1 MPGGSIQNENV
12 EVGPLCM
19 YARHITNENSVDD
32 SYPELFDARELGDS
46 DGGRVAASHGA
57 HLDVHL
63 EVALDSERKTVF
75 DEGFSPSGTV
85 DTKELFLNFGGS
97 RPFLMEDFIAL
108 PIPQKNF
115 VQMLPLPLVL
125 ALVFFTRVGS
135 SWRRQKTTC
144 GSIVCHYMNVS
155 HLFCTNTPY
164 TTSKNGQQQRQ

>member
-1 MPGGSIQNENV
+1 
-12 EVGPLCM
+12 M

-85 DTKELFLNFGGS
+85 DSHTAV
-97 RPFLMEDFIAL
+97 P
-108 PIPQKNF
+108 
-115 VQMLPLPLVL
+115 
-125 ALVFFTRVGS
+125 
-135 SWRRQKTTC
+135 
-144 GSIVCHYMNVS
+144 SIEENPS
-155 HLFCTNTPY
+155 NT
-164 TTSKNGQQQRQ
+164 SAHIVI